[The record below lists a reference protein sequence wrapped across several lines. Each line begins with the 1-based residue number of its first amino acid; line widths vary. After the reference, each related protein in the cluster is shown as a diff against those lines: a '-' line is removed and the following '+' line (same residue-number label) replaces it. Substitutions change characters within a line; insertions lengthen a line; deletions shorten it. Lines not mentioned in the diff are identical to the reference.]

1 MKISA
6 IDVGSNS
13 VRLATFAGGKTLYKT
28 LKTTRLG
35 EGLSLTGKLKQEA
48 IERSA
53 LAVAEFCR
61 KAIEDG
67 SGKVY
72 VFATAAVRSSVNGQA
87 FVERVKEL
95 CGLQVEVLSGE
106 EEAKCG
112 VLGAVGDGDGGI
124 IDVGGAST
132 EVTYQSNGRVLYS
145 KSVNI
150 GTVRLYD
157 LAGRNKEKLL
167 KVIKEK
173 VQEYDAPCHSA
184 PLCHSEHSEESLFS
198 LPTYAIG
205 GTASRLG
212 SIKHG
217 LKEYH
222 PEITDGTVITLDE
235 MYNLADRLLSTSV
248 EEIRATTICGSS
260 AEIVGG
266 GCLLIAEVMNKFGVK
281 EITVSE
287 KDNLEGFVLL
297 KEGKL

>member
-35 EGLSLTGKLKQEA
+35 EGLSLTGRLKDDA

-72 VFATAAVRSSVNGQA
+72 AFATAAVRSSVNGQA
-87 FVERVKEL
+87 FVDRVKEL

-112 VLGAVGDGDGGI
+112 ILGAVGDGDGGI

-132 EVTYQSNGRVLYS
+132 EVTYRFKGRVLYS

-150 GTVRLYD
+150 GTVRLFD
-157 LAGRNKEKLL
+157 LAGRDKEKLL
-167 KVIKEK
+167 KVIREK
-173 VQEYDAPCHSA
+173 LADYGTPCQ
-184 PLCHSEHSEESLFS
+184 PNGS

-222 PEITDGTVITLDE
+222 PEITDGTVITLEE
-235 MYNLADRLLSTSV
+235 MYNLADKLLSTSV

-287 KDNLEGFVLL
+287 KDNLEGFILL

>member
-28 LKTTRLG
+28 IKTTRLG
-35 EGLSLTGKLKQEA
+35 EGLSLTGSLKSEA

-53 LAVAEFCR
+53 LAVAEFYR
-61 KAIEDG
+61 KAINGG
-67 SGKVY
+67 SEKVY
-72 VFATAAVRSSVNGQA
+72 VFATAAVRSSSNGQV

-95 CGLQVEVLSGE
+95 CGLQVEILSGE
-106 EEAKCG
+106 EEARCG
-112 VLGAVGDGDGGI
+112 ILGAVGNGDGGI

-132 EVTYQSNGRVLYS
+132 EVTYRVCGRLLYS
-145 KSVNI
+145 KSGNI

-157 LAGRNKEKLL
+157 LAGRDKGKLL

-173 VQEYDAPCHSA
+173 LADYGNFTLLSS
-184 PLCHSEHSEESLFS
+184 HSERSEEAFS
-198 LPTYAIG
+198 LKTYAIG

-212 SIKHG
+212 SIKHS
-217 LKEYH
+217 LKEYR
-222 PEITDGTVITLDE
+222 PEITDGTVITLEE
-235 MYNLADRLLSTSV
+235 MRSLADKLLSMSV

-266 GCLLIAEVMNKFGVK
+266 GCLLIAEVMSKFGVK
-281 EITVSE
+281 EIIVSE

-297 KEGKL
+297 REGKL

>member
-28 LKTTRLG
+28 IKTTRLG
-35 EGLSLTGKLKQEA
+35 EGLSLTGSLKSEA

-53 LAVAEFCR
+53 LAVAEFYR
-61 KAIEDG
+61 KAINGG
-67 SGKVY
+67 SEKVY
-72 VFATAAVRSSVNGQA
+72 VFATAAVRSSSNGQV

-95 CGLQVEVLSGE
+95 CGLQVEILSGE
-106 EEAKCG
+106 EEARCG
-112 VLGAVGDGDGGI
+112 ILGAVGNGDGGI

-132 EVTYQSNGRVLYS
+132 EVTYRVCGRLLYY
-145 KSVNI
+145 KSVNL

-157 LAGRNKEKLL
+157 LAGRDKGKLL

-173 VQEYDAPCHSA
+173 LADYGNFTLLSS
-184 PLCHSEHSEESLFS
+184 HSERSEEAFS
-198 LPTYAIG
+198 LKTYAIG

-212 SIKHG
+212 SIKHS
-217 LKEYH
+217 LKEYR
-222 PEITDGTVITLDE
+222 PEITDGTVITLEE
-235 MYNLADRLLSTSV
+235 MRSLADKLLSMSV

-266 GCLLIAEVMNKFGVK
+266 GCLLIAEVMSKFGVK
-281 EITVSE
+281 EIIVSE

-297 KEGKL
+297 REGKL

>member
-6 IDVGSNS
+6 IDIGSNS

-35 EGLSLTGKLKQEA
+35 EGLSLTGILKEEA

-53 LAVAEFCR
+53 NAVAEFYR
-61 KAIEDG
+61 YALNEG
-67 SGKVY
+67 SDKVY
-72 VFATAAVRSSVNGQA
+72 AFATAAVRSSANGQT
-87 FVERVKEL
+87 FVGRVKEL
-95 CGLQVEVLSGE
+95 CGLNVEVLNGE
-106 EEAKCG
+106 EEARCG
-112 VLGAVGDGDGGI
+112 ILGALGFGDGGI

-132 EVTYQSNGRVLYS
+132 EVTYQLNGQVLYA

-157 LAGRNKEKLL
+157 LAGRDKDRLLNVIRGKLQDYGDFTPQNT
-167 KVIKEK
+167 KM
-173 VQEYDAPCHSA
+173 
-184 PLCHSEHSEESLFS
+184 
-198 LPTYAIG
+198 YAIG

-212 SIKHG
+212 SMKHR

-222 PEITDGTVITLDE
+222 PEITDGTVLTLEE
-235 MYNLADRLLSTSV
+235 MYALADKLLSMSV

-266 GCLLIAEVMNKFGVK
+266 GCLLMAEVMNYFGLK
-281 EITVSE
+281 EIIVSE
-287 KDNLEGFVLL
+287 KDNLEGFVLI
-297 KEGKL
+297 KEGRL

>member
-28 LKTTRLG
+28 IKTTRLG
-35 EGLSLTGKLKQEA
+35 EGLSLTGSLKSEA

-53 LAVAEFCR
+53 LAVAEFYR
-61 KAIEDG
+61 KAINGG
-67 SGKVY
+67 SEKVY
-72 VFATAAVRSSVNGQA
+72 VFATAAVRSSSNGQV

-95 CGLQVEVLSGE
+95 CGLQVEILSGE
-106 EEAKCG
+106 EEARCG
-112 VLGAVGDGDGGI
+112 ILGAVGNGDGGI

-132 EVTYQSNGRVLYS
+132 EVTYRVCGRLLYA

-157 LAGRNKEKLL
+157 LAGRDKGKLL

-173 VQEYDAPCHSA
+173 LADYGNFTLLSS
-184 PLCHSEHSEESLFS
+184 HSERSEEAFS
-198 LPTYAIG
+198 LKTYAIG

-212 SIKHG
+212 SIKHS
-217 LKEYH
+217 LKEYR
-222 PEITDGTVITLDE
+222 PEITDGTVITLEE
-235 MYNLADRLLSTSV
+235 MRSLADKLLSMSV

-266 GCLLIAEVMNKFGVK
+266 GCLLIAEVMSKFGVK
-281 EITVSE
+281 EIIVSE

-297 KEGKL
+297 REGKL

>member
-167 KVIKEK
+167 KVIREK
-173 VQEYDAPCHSA
+173 LADYD
-184 PLCHSEHSEESLFS
+184 PLCHSERSEESLFS

>member
-28 LKTTRLG
+28 IKTTRLG
-35 EGLSLTGKLKQEA
+35 EGLSLTGSLKSEA

-53 LAVAEFCR
+53 LSVAEFYR
-61 KAIEDG
+61 KAINGG
-67 SGKVY
+67 SEKVY
-72 VFATAAVRSSVNGQA
+72 VFATAAVRSSSNGQV

-95 CGLQVEVLSGE
+95 CGLQVEILSGE
-106 EEAKCG
+106 EEARCG
-112 VLGAVGDGDGGI
+112 ILGAVGNGDGGI

-132 EVTYQSNGRVLYS
+132 EVTYRACGRLLYS

-157 LAGRNKEKLL
+157 LAGRDKGKLL

-173 VQEYDAPCHSA
+173 LADYGNFTLLSS
-184 PLCHSEHSEESLFS
+184 HSERSEEAFS
-198 LPTYAIG
+198 LKTYAIG

-212 SIKHG
+212 SIKHS
-217 LKEYH
+217 LKEYR
-222 PEITDGTVITLDE
+222 PEITDGTVITLEE
-235 MYNLADRLLSTSV
+235 MRSLADKLLSMSV

-266 GCLLIAEVMNKFGVK
+266 GCLLIAEVMSKFGVK
-281 EITVSE
+281 EIIVSE

-297 KEGKL
+297 REGKL

>member
-28 LKTTRLG
+28 IKTTRLG
-35 EGLSLTGKLKQEA
+35 EGLSLTGSLKSEA

-53 LAVAEFCR
+53 LAVAEFYR
-61 KAIEDG
+61 KAINGG
-67 SGKVY
+67 SEKVY
-72 VFATAAVRSSVNGQA
+72 VFATAAVRSSSNGQV

-95 CGLQVEVLSGE
+95 CGLQVEILSGE
-106 EEAKCG
+106 EEARCG
-112 VLGAVGDGDGGI
+112 ILGAVGNGDGGI

-132 EVTYQSNGRVLYS
+132 EVTYRVCGRLLYS

-157 LAGRNKEKLL
+157 LAGRDKGKLL

-173 VQEYDAPCHSA
+173 LADYGNFTLLSS
-184 PLCHSEHSEESLFS
+184 HSERSEEAFS
-198 LPTYAIG
+198 LKTYAIG

-212 SIKHG
+212 SIKHS
-217 LKEYH
+217 LKEYR
-222 PEITDGTVITLDE
+222 PEITDGTVITLEE
-235 MYNLADRLLSTSV
+235 MRSLADKLLSMSV

-266 GCLLIAEVMNKFGVK
+266 GCLLIAEVMSKFGVK
-281 EITVSE
+281 EIIVSE
-287 KDNLEGFVLL
+287 KENLEGFVLL
-297 KEGKL
+297 REGKL